1 MDIHAIFD
9 VLAWVAATLTALV
22 LRRYAPIPFPVS
34 QRQRLPYY
42 LALLAGASIGAF
54 GLGTANLWLSGMPGI
69 GRSIEGALLGAIV
82 GVEAYKSITGIRV
95 RTGAIFTLPL
105 AVGIAVG
112 RIGCFLAGMDDF
124 TYGLPTDLPWG
135 HDFGDGI
142 LRHPVQLYEAA
153 AMAGFATVCFV
164 ALMQRQSWPVTLGF
178 PLVVLFYAGQ
188 RFVWEFMK
196 PYGAVVGN
204 LSLFHLT
211 SIVLIVYAFALLRD
225 NKDATAG
232 VAGN

>member
-1 MDIHAIFD
+1 MA
-9 VLAWVAATLTALV
+9 
-22 LRRYAPIPFPVS
+22 LRRQAPIPFPIS

-54 GLGTANLWLSGMPGI
+54 GLGTANLWLSGIAGI
-69 GRSIEGALLGAIV
+69 GRSIEGALFGAII
-82 GVEAYKSITGIRV
+82 GVESYKAINGIKA

-124 TYGLPTDLPWG
+124 TYGLPTTLPWG

-142 LRHPVQLYEAA
+142 LRHPVQLYEAI
-153 AMAGFATVCFV
+153 AMALFATVYFA
-164 ALMQRQSWPVTLGF
+164 ALMQRQRWPITLGF
-178 PLVVLFYAGQ
+178 PLVVLFYGTQ
-188 RFVWEFMK
+188 RFIWEFLK

-211 SIVLIVYAFALLRD
+211 SIILVVYALALLRD
-225 NKDATAG
+225 NRNATAG
-232 VAGN
+232 ASGT

>member
-9 VLAWVAATLTALV
+9 VLAWIAATLTALA
-22 LRRYAPIPFPVS
+22 LRRYAPIPIS

-54 GLGTANLWLSGMPGI
+54 GLGTANLWLSGIPGI
-69 GRSIEGALLGAIV
+69 GRSIEGALFGAIV
-82 GVEAYKSITGIRV
+82 GVEAYKSVTGIKA

-124 TYGLPTDLPWG
+124 TYGMPTTLPWG

-142 LRHPVQLYEAA
+142 PRHPVQLYEAI
-153 AMAGFATVCFV
+153 AMACFATVYFA
-164 ALMQRQSWPVTLGF
+164 ALMQRARWPLTLGF
-178 PLVVLFYAGQ
+178 PLVVLFYGSQ
-188 RFVWEFMK
+188 RFIWEFMK

-204 LSLFHLT
+204 LSVFHLT

-232 VAGN
+232 AAGN

>member
-1 MDIHAIFD
+1 M
-9 VLAWVAATLTALV
+9 LAWVAATITALV
-22 LRRYAPIPFPVS
+22 LRRHAPIPFPIS

-69 GRSIEGALLGAIV
+69 GRSIEGALFGAIV
-82 GVEAYKSITGIRV
+82 GVEAYKAVTGIRA

-124 TYGLPTDLPWG
+124 TYGLPTTLPWG

-142 LRHPVQLYEAA
+142 LRHPVQLYEAI
-153 AMAGFATVCFV
+153 AMAGFATVYFA
-164 ALMQRQSWPVTLGF
+164 ALMQRQRRPVTLGF
-178 PLVVLFYAGQ
+178 PLVVLFYATQ
-188 RFVWEFMK
+188 RFAWEFLK
-196 PYGAVVGN
+196 PYGAVLGN

-211 SIVLIVYAFALLRD
+211 SIVLVVYALALLRD
-225 NKDATAG
+225 NRNAAAG
-232 VAGN
+232 AAGT